1 MWGVGV
7 NSPWA
12 LRHAFNAFDAWPV
25 NIGFLG
31 RGSSSSD
38 APLIEALAEGG
49 ASGFKVHEDM
59 GAHARALD
67 TALRVAE
74 EYDVQVALHSD
85 GLNECLSVEDTLR
98 VLEGRTIHAFHIEG
112 CGGGHVPN
120 VLKMAGVPNVIGSST
135 NPTLPFGR
143 DAVAE
148 HYGMIVSVHDL
159 KTDLPGDA
167 AMARDRIRA
176 GTMGAEDVLHDL
188 GAIGITS
195 SDAQGM
201 GRAGETV
208 RRTFAMAGKMKAE
221 LGAPDEHDNER
232 VLRYIAKLTINP
244 AIAHG
249 LSHEVG
255 SLEVGKL
262 ADIVLWRPEYFGAK
276 PQLVLKSGFP
286 AYGVVGDPNAAT
298 DTCEPLVLG
307 PQFGAH
313 GTTPADISV
322 AFVAQAALDQGN
334 DSMPTRRRRVAVRG
348 TRGIGPADLRLNSRT
363 GAVDVDQET
372 GLVTLDG
379 EPLRS
384 SPPTRSPSTASTS
397 SSAKRLG
404 TCDELPYAPE
414 WAPHERTWMAWPGPN
429 PTFTNDEELA
439 EARTA
444 WASVARAVRRF
455 EPVTMVHGPGQGE
468 SARALLGPDV
478 DLVERELDDAWMR
491 DIGPTFVTDGK
502 GELAAVDWTFNGWG
516 GQDWARWEHDSKIAR
531 HVADLTGAPVL
542 GSALVN
548 EGGAIHV
555 DGEGTVLL
563 TETVQLGAGR
573 NPGWTRERVEAEIH
587 ARLGTSKAIWLPHG
601 LTGDYGVY
609 GTQGHVDIVAAFAA
623 PGTVLVHSQR
633 DPAHPD
639 HARSQEYLALLRAQ
653 TDAKGRRLQVVE
665 VPAPTVLKDEDG
677 DWVDYSYINHYLC
690 NGGVVLCAFDD
701 PNDEI
706 AAGIFRRLFPARTVT
721 LVDARTIFAGG
732 GGIHCITQQQPKV

>member
-1 MWGVGV
+1 MSRPGGHPAEARRLTPYEYAATHGPRAGDRVRLGDSGLVIRVEGDSQRYGDEFLAGFGKTARDGLHLKAAAVRDTCDVVVSNVVVIDAVQGIRKVSIGIREGRICSVGRAGNPDTLDGVDVVVGTGTSIVSGEGLIATAGAVDTHVHLLSPRIMEASLASGVTTIIGQEFGPVWGVGV

-12 LRHAFNAFDAWPV
+12 LKHAFNAFDAWPV

-31 RGSSSSD
+31 RGSSSHQ
-38 APLIEALAEGG
+38 APLVEALAEGG

-59 GAHARALD
+59 GAHTRALD

-74 EYDVQVALHSD
+74 EHDVQVALHSD

-221 LGAPDEHDNER
+221 LGAPEDGHDNER
-232 VLRYIAKLTINP
+232 VLRYMAKLTINP

-249 LSHEVG
+249 LAHEVG
-255 SLEVGKL
+255 SIEVGKL
-262 ADIVLWRPEYFGAK
+262 ADIVLWSPEYFGAK

-286 AYGVVGDPNAAT
+286 AYGVTGDPNAAT

-313 GTTPADISV
+313 GATPADISV

-334 DSMPTRRRRVAVRG
+334 DTMPTRRRRVAVRG

-363 GAVDVDQET
+363 GAVDVDQRT

-384 SPPTRSPSTASTS
+384 EPADSVSLN
-397 SSAKRLG
+397 RLYF
-404 TCDELPYAPE
+404 L
-414 WAPHERTWMAWPGPN
+414 
-429 PTFTNDEELA
+429 
-439 EARTA
+439 
-444 WASVARAVRRF
+444 
-455 EPVTMVHGPGQGE
+455 
-468 SARALLGPDV
+468 
-478 DLVERELDDAWMR
+478 
-491 DIGPTFVTDGK
+491 
-502 GELAAVDWTFNGWG
+502 
-516 GQDWARWEHDSKIAR
+516 
-531 HVADLTGAPVL
+531 
-542 GSALVN
+542 
-548 EGGAIHV
+548 
-555 DGEGTVLL
+555 
-563 TETVQLGAGR
+563 
-573 NPGWTRERVEAEIH
+573 
-587 ARLGTSKAIWLPHG
+587 
-601 LTGDYGVY
+601 
-609 GTQGHVDIVAAFAA
+609 
-623 PGTVLVHSQR
+623 
-633 DPAHPD
+633 
-639 HARSQEYLALLRAQ
+639 
-653 TDAKGRRLQVVE
+653 
-665 VPAPTVLKDEDG
+665 
-677 DWVDYSYINHYLC
+677 
-690 NGGVVLCAFDD
+690 
-701 PNDEI
+701 
-706 AAGIFRRLFPARTVT
+706 
-721 LVDARTIFAGG
+721 
-732 GGIHCITQQQPKV
+732 

>member
-1 MWGVGV
+1 MEASLASGVTTIIGQEFGPVWGVGV

-74 EYDVQVALHSD
+74 EHDVQVALHSD

-384 SPPTRSPSTASTS
+384 EPADSVSLN
-397 SSAKRLG
+397 RLYF
-404 TCDELPYAPE
+404 L
-414 WAPHERTWMAWPGPN
+414 
-429 PTFTNDEELA
+429 
-439 EARTA
+439 
-444 WASVARAVRRF
+444 
-455 EPVTMVHGPGQGE
+455 
-468 SARALLGPDV
+468 
-478 DLVERELDDAWMR
+478 
-491 DIGPTFVTDGK
+491 
-502 GELAAVDWTFNGWG
+502 
-516 GQDWARWEHDSKIAR
+516 
-531 HVADLTGAPVL
+531 
-542 GSALVN
+542 
-548 EGGAIHV
+548 
-555 DGEGTVLL
+555 
-563 TETVQLGAGR
+563 
-573 NPGWTRERVEAEIH
+573 
-587 ARLGTSKAIWLPHG
+587 
-601 LTGDYGVY
+601 
-609 GTQGHVDIVAAFAA
+609 
-623 PGTVLVHSQR
+623 
-633 DPAHPD
+633 
-639 HARSQEYLALLRAQ
+639 
-653 TDAKGRRLQVVE
+653 
-665 VPAPTVLKDEDG
+665 
-677 DWVDYSYINHYLC
+677 
-690 NGGVVLCAFDD
+690 
-701 PNDEI
+701 
-706 AAGIFRRLFPARTVT
+706 
-721 LVDARTIFAGG
+721 
-732 GGIHCITQQQPKV
+732 

>member
-1 MWGVGV
+1 MSRPGGHPAEARRLTPYEYAATHGPRAGDRIRLGDSGLVVKVESDSQRRGDEFLAGFGKTARDGLHLKAAAVRETCDVVVSNVVVIDAVQGVRKVSIGIREGRICSIGRAGNPDTLDGVDVVVGTGTSIVSGEGLIATAGAVDTHVHLLSPRIMEASLASGVTTVIGQEFGPVWGVGV

-12 LRHAFNAFDAWPV
+12 LRHAFGAFDAWPV

-31 RGSSSSD
+31 RGSSSHE

-59 GAHARALD
+59 GAHTRALD

-74 EYDVQVALHSD
+74 EHDVQVALHSD

-167 AMARDRIRA
+167 AMARDRIRS

-188 GAIGITS
+188 GAICITS

-208 RRTFAMAGKMKAE
+208 RRTFAMAAKMKAE
-221 LGAPDEHDNER
+221 FGAPDGGHDNER
-232 VLRYIAKLTINP
+232 VLRYLAKLTINP
-244 AIAHG
+244 ALAHG

-255 SLEVGKL
+255 SIETGKL

-276 PQLVLKSGFP
+276 PQLVLKAGFP

-313 GTTPADISV
+313 GATPAEISV
-322 AFVAQAALDQGN
+322 AFVAQAALDQGH
-334 DSMPTRRRRVAVRG
+334 DTMPTRRRRVAVRG

-363 GAVDVDQET
+363 GAVDVDQRT

-379 EPLRS
+379 EPLHS
-384 SPPTRSPSTASTS
+384 EPAESVSLN
-397 SSAKRLG
+397 RLYF
-404 TCDELPYAPE
+404 L
-414 WAPHERTWMAWPGPN
+414 
-429 PTFTNDEELA
+429 
-439 EARTA
+439 
-444 WASVARAVRRF
+444 
-455 EPVTMVHGPGQGE
+455 
-468 SARALLGPDV
+468 
-478 DLVERELDDAWMR
+478 
-491 DIGPTFVTDGK
+491 
-502 GELAAVDWTFNGWG
+502 
-516 GQDWARWEHDSKIAR
+516 
-531 HVADLTGAPVL
+531 
-542 GSALVN
+542 
-548 EGGAIHV
+548 
-555 DGEGTVLL
+555 
-563 TETVQLGAGR
+563 
-573 NPGWTRERVEAEIH
+573 
-587 ARLGTSKAIWLPHG
+587 
-601 LTGDYGVY
+601 
-609 GTQGHVDIVAAFAA
+609 
-623 PGTVLVHSQR
+623 
-633 DPAHPD
+633 
-639 HARSQEYLALLRAQ
+639 
-653 TDAKGRRLQVVE
+653 
-665 VPAPTVLKDEDG
+665 
-677 DWVDYSYINHYLC
+677 
-690 NGGVVLCAFDD
+690 
-701 PNDEI
+701 
-706 AAGIFRRLFPARTVT
+706 
-721 LVDARTIFAGG
+721 
-732 GGIHCITQQQPKV
+732 

>member
-1 MWGVGV
+1 MSRPGGHPAEARRLTPYEYAATHGPRAGDRLRLGDSGLVIRLESDAQRHGDEFLAGFGKTARDGLHLKAAAVRETCDVVISNVVVIDAVQGIRKVSIGIREGRIHAIGRAGNPDTLDGVDVVVGTGTSIVSGEGLIATAGAVDTHVHLLSPRIMEASLASGVTTVIGQEFGPVWGVGV

-12 LRHAFNAFDAWPV
+12 LKHAFGAFDAWPV

-31 RGSSSSD
+31 RGSSSHE
-38 APLIEALAEGG
+38 APLTEALAEGG

-59 GAHARALD
+59 GAHTRALD

-74 EYDVQVALHSD
+74 EHDVQVALHSD

-208 RRTFAMAGKMKAE
+208 RRTFAMAGKMKAQF
-221 LGAPDEHDNER
+221 GAPDADHDNER

-249 LSHEVG
+249 LAHEVG

-262 ADIVLWRPEYFGAK
+262 ADIVLWRPDHFGAK

-313 GTTPADISV
+313 GATPAEISV
-322 AFVAQAALDQGN
+322 AFVAQAALDQGH
-334 DSMPTRRRRVAVRG
+334 DTMPTRRRRVAVRG
-348 TRGIGPADLRLNSRT
+348 TRGIGPVDLRLNSRT
-363 GAVDVDQET
+363 GAVDVDQRT

-379 EPLRS
+379 DPLRCEPADS
-384 SPPTRSPSTASTS
+384 VSLN
-397 SSAKRLG
+397 RLYF
-404 TCDELPYAPE
+404 L
-414 WAPHERTWMAWPGPN
+414 
-429 PTFTNDEELA
+429 
-439 EARTA
+439 
-444 WASVARAVRRF
+444 
-455 EPVTMVHGPGQGE
+455 
-468 SARALLGPDV
+468 
-478 DLVERELDDAWMR
+478 
-491 DIGPTFVTDGK
+491 
-502 GELAAVDWTFNGWG
+502 
-516 GQDWARWEHDSKIAR
+516 
-531 HVADLTGAPVL
+531 
-542 GSALVN
+542 
-548 EGGAIHV
+548 
-555 DGEGTVLL
+555 
-563 TETVQLGAGR
+563 
-573 NPGWTRERVEAEIH
+573 
-587 ARLGTSKAIWLPHG
+587 
-601 LTGDYGVY
+601 
-609 GTQGHVDIVAAFAA
+609 
-623 PGTVLVHSQR
+623 
-633 DPAHPD
+633 
-639 HARSQEYLALLRAQ
+639 
-653 TDAKGRRLQVVE
+653 
-665 VPAPTVLKDEDG
+665 
-677 DWVDYSYINHYLC
+677 
-690 NGGVVLCAFDD
+690 
-701 PNDEI
+701 
-706 AAGIFRRLFPARTVT
+706 
-721 LVDARTIFAGG
+721 
-732 GGIHCITQQQPKV
+732 

>member
-1 MWGVGV
+1 MNPYEYAATHGPRAGDRVRLGDSGLTIRVESDAQRYGDEFLAGFGKTARDGLHLKAAAVRETCDVVISNVVVIDAAQGIRKVSIGIREGRICSIGRAGNPDTLDGVDVVVGTGTSIVSGEGLIATAGAVDTHVHLLSPRIMEASLASGVTTIIGQEFGPVWGVGV

-31 RGSSSSD
+31 RGSSSD
-38 APLIEALAEGG
+38 AAPLVEALAEGG

-59 GAHARALD
+59 GAHTRALD

-74 EYDVQVALHSD
+74 EHDVQVALHSD

-221 LGAPDEHDNER
+221 RGAPADVDHDNER
-232 VLRYIAKLTINP
+232 VLRYMAKLTINP

-249 LSHEVG
+249 LAHEVG
-255 SLEVGKL
+255 SIEVGKL
-262 ADIVLWRPEYFGAK
+262 ADIVLWRPEFFGAK

-313 GTTPADISV
+313 GATPAEISV

-334 DSMPTRRRRVAVRG
+334 DLMPTRRRRVAVRG

-363 GAVDVDQET
+363 GSVDVDQRT

-379 EPLRS
+379 DRLRS
-384 SPPTRSPSTASTS
+384 EPADSVSLN
-397 SSAKRLG
+397 RLYF
-404 TCDELPYAPE
+404 L
-414 WAPHERTWMAWPGPN
+414 
-429 PTFTNDEELA
+429 
-439 EARTA
+439 
-444 WASVARAVRRF
+444 
-455 EPVTMVHGPGQGE
+455 
-468 SARALLGPDV
+468 
-478 DLVERELDDAWMR
+478 
-491 DIGPTFVTDGK
+491 
-502 GELAAVDWTFNGWG
+502 
-516 GQDWARWEHDSKIAR
+516 
-531 HVADLTGAPVL
+531 
-542 GSALVN
+542 
-548 EGGAIHV
+548 
-555 DGEGTVLL
+555 
-563 TETVQLGAGR
+563 
-573 NPGWTRERVEAEIH
+573 
-587 ARLGTSKAIWLPHG
+587 
-601 LTGDYGVY
+601 
-609 GTQGHVDIVAAFAA
+609 
-623 PGTVLVHSQR
+623 
-633 DPAHPD
+633 
-639 HARSQEYLALLRAQ
+639 
-653 TDAKGRRLQVVE
+653 
-665 VPAPTVLKDEDG
+665 
-677 DWVDYSYINHYLC
+677 
-690 NGGVVLCAFDD
+690 
-701 PNDEI
+701 
-706 AAGIFRRLFPARTVT
+706 
-721 LVDARTIFAGG
+721 
-732 GGIHCITQQQPKV
+732 

>member
-1 MWGVGV
+1 MSRPGGHPAEARRLTPHEYAATHGPRAGDRVRLGDSGLVIRVEDDSQRYGDEFLAGFGKTARDGLHLKAAAVRETCDVVISNVVVIDAVLGIRKVSIGIREGRICSIGRAGNPDTLDGVDVVVGTGTSIVSGEGLIATAGAVDTHVHLLSPRIMEASLASGVTTIIGQEFGPVWGVGV

-12 LRHAFNAFDAWPV
+12 LKHAFNAFDAWPV

-31 RGSSSSD
+31 RGSSSHR
-38 APLIEALAEGG
+38 APLVEALAEGG

-59 GAHARALD
+59 GAHTRALD

-74 EYDVQVALHSD
+74 EHDVQVALHSD

-120 VLKMAGVPNVIGSST
+120 VLKMAGVPHVIGSSA

-221 LGAPDEHDNER
+221 LGAPDDGHDNER
-232 VLRYIAKLTINP
+232 VLRYMAKLTINP

-249 LSHEVG
+249 LAHEVG
-255 SLEVGKL
+255 SIEVGKL
-262 ADIVLWRPEYFGAK
+262 ADIVLWSPEYFGAK

-286 AYGVVGDPNAAT
+286 AFGVTGDPNAAT

-313 GTTPADISV
+313 GATPADLSV
-322 AFVAQAALDQGN
+322 AFVAQAALDQGH
-334 DSMPTRRRRVAVRG
+334 DTMPTRRRRVAVRG
-348 TRGIGPADLRLNSRT
+348 TRGIGPADLRRNSRT
-363 GAVDVDQET
+363 GAVDVDQRT

-384 SPPTRSPSTASTS
+384 EPADSVSLN
-397 SSAKRLG
+397 RLYF
-404 TCDELPYAPE
+404 L
-414 WAPHERTWMAWPGPN
+414 
-429 PTFTNDEELA
+429 
-439 EARTA
+439 
-444 WASVARAVRRF
+444 
-455 EPVTMVHGPGQGE
+455 
-468 SARALLGPDV
+468 
-478 DLVERELDDAWMR
+478 
-491 DIGPTFVTDGK
+491 
-502 GELAAVDWTFNGWG
+502 
-516 GQDWARWEHDSKIAR
+516 
-531 HVADLTGAPVL
+531 
-542 GSALVN
+542 
-548 EGGAIHV
+548 
-555 DGEGTVLL
+555 
-563 TETVQLGAGR
+563 
-573 NPGWTRERVEAEIH
+573 
-587 ARLGTSKAIWLPHG
+587 
-601 LTGDYGVY
+601 
-609 GTQGHVDIVAAFAA
+609 
-623 PGTVLVHSQR
+623 
-633 DPAHPD
+633 
-639 HARSQEYLALLRAQ
+639 
-653 TDAKGRRLQVVE
+653 
-665 VPAPTVLKDEDG
+665 
-677 DWVDYSYINHYLC
+677 
-690 NGGVVLCAFDD
+690 
-701 PNDEI
+701 
-706 AAGIFRRLFPARTVT
+706 
-721 LVDARTIFAGG
+721 
-732 GGIHCITQQQPKV
+732 

>member
-1 MWGVGV
+1 MSRPGGHPAEARRLTPHEYAATHGPRAGDRVRLGDSGLVIRVEADSQRHGDEFLAGFGKTARDGLHLKAAAVRATCDVVISNVVVIDAVLGIRKVSIGIREGRICSIGRAGNPDTLDGVDVVVGTGTSIVSGEGLIATAGAVDTHVHLLSPRIMEASLASGVTTVIGQEFGPVWGVGV

-31 RGSSSSD
+31 RGSSSHE

-59 GAHARALD
+59 GAHTRALD

-74 EYDVQVALHSD
+74 EHDVQVALHSD

-221 LGAPDEHDNER
+221 FGAGNDDHDNER
-232 VLRYIAKLTINP
+232 VLRYMAKLTINP

-255 SLEVGKL
+255 SIEAGKL

-276 PQLVLKSGFP
+276 PQLVLKAGFP

-307 PQFGAH
+307 PQFGAY
-313 GTTPADISV
+313 GATPADLSV
-322 AFVAQAALDQGN
+322 AFVAQAAVDQGN

-348 TRGIGPADLRLNSRT
+348 TRGIGPADLRRNSRT
-363 GAVDVDQET
+363 GAVDVDQRT

-379 EPLRS
+379 EPLHS
-384 SPPTRSPSTASTS
+384 EPAESVSLN
-397 SSAKRLG
+397 RLYF
-404 TCDELPYAPE
+404 L
-414 WAPHERTWMAWPGPN
+414 
-429 PTFTNDEELA
+429 
-439 EARTA
+439 
-444 WASVARAVRRF
+444 
-455 EPVTMVHGPGQGE
+455 
-468 SARALLGPDV
+468 
-478 DLVERELDDAWMR
+478 
-491 DIGPTFVTDGK
+491 
-502 GELAAVDWTFNGWG
+502 
-516 GQDWARWEHDSKIAR
+516 
-531 HVADLTGAPVL
+531 
-542 GSALVN
+542 
-548 EGGAIHV
+548 
-555 DGEGTVLL
+555 
-563 TETVQLGAGR
+563 
-573 NPGWTRERVEAEIH
+573 
-587 ARLGTSKAIWLPHG
+587 
-601 LTGDYGVY
+601 
-609 GTQGHVDIVAAFAA
+609 
-623 PGTVLVHSQR
+623 
-633 DPAHPD
+633 
-639 HARSQEYLALLRAQ
+639 
-653 TDAKGRRLQVVE
+653 
-665 VPAPTVLKDEDG
+665 
-677 DWVDYSYINHYLC
+677 
-690 NGGVVLCAFDD
+690 
-701 PNDEI
+701 
-706 AAGIFRRLFPARTVT
+706 
-721 LVDARTIFAGG
+721 
-732 GGIHCITQQQPKV
+732 

>member
-1 MWGVGV
+1 MSRPGGHPAEARRLTPYEYAATHGPRAGDRLRLGDSGLVIRVESDAQRHGDEFLAGFGKTARDGLHLKAAAVRETCDVVISNVVVIDAVQGIRKVSIGIREGRIHAIGRAGNPDTLDGVDVVVGTGTSIVSGEGLIATAGAVDTHVHLLSPRIMEASLASGVTTVIGQEFGPVWGVGV

-12 LRHAFNAFDAWPV
+12 LKHAFGAFDAWPV

-31 RGSSSSD
+31 RGSSSQE

-59 GAHARALD
+59 GAHTRALD

-74 EYDVQVALHSD
+74 EHDVQVALHSD

-208 RRTFAMAGKMKAE
+208 RRTFAMAGKMKAQF
-221 LGAPDEHDNER
+221 GAPDADHDNER

-249 LSHEVG
+249 LAHEVG
-255 SLEVGKL
+255 SLEAGKL
-262 ADIVLWRPEYFGAK
+262 ADIVLWRPDHFGAK

-313 GTTPADISV
+313 GATPAEISV
-322 AFVAQAALDQGN
+322 AFVAQAALDQGH
-334 DSMPTRRRRVAVRG
+334 DTMPTRRRRVAVRG

-363 GAVDVDQET
+363 GAVDVDQRT

-379 EPLRS
+379 DPLRS
-384 SPPTRSPSTASTS
+384 EPADSVSLN
-397 SSAKRLG
+397 RLYF
-404 TCDELPYAPE
+404 L
-414 WAPHERTWMAWPGPN
+414 
-429 PTFTNDEELA
+429 
-439 EARTA
+439 
-444 WASVARAVRRF
+444 
-455 EPVTMVHGPGQGE
+455 
-468 SARALLGPDV
+468 
-478 DLVERELDDAWMR
+478 
-491 DIGPTFVTDGK
+491 
-502 GELAAVDWTFNGWG
+502 
-516 GQDWARWEHDSKIAR
+516 
-531 HVADLTGAPVL
+531 
-542 GSALVN
+542 
-548 EGGAIHV
+548 
-555 DGEGTVLL
+555 
-563 TETVQLGAGR
+563 
-573 NPGWTRERVEAEIH
+573 
-587 ARLGTSKAIWLPHG
+587 
-601 LTGDYGVY
+601 
-609 GTQGHVDIVAAFAA
+609 
-623 PGTVLVHSQR
+623 
-633 DPAHPD
+633 
-639 HARSQEYLALLRAQ
+639 
-653 TDAKGRRLQVVE
+653 
-665 VPAPTVLKDEDG
+665 
-677 DWVDYSYINHYLC
+677 
-690 NGGVVLCAFDD
+690 
-701 PNDEI
+701 
-706 AAGIFRRLFPARTVT
+706 
-721 LVDARTIFAGG
+721 
-732 GGIHCITQQQPKV
+732 

>member
-1 MWGVGV
+1 VNPYEYAATHGPRAGDRVRLGDSGLTIRVESDAQRYGDEFLAGFGKTARDGLHLKAAAVRETCDVVISNVVVIDAVQGIRKVSIGIREGRICSIGRAGNPDTLDGVDVVVGTGTSIVSGEGLIATAGAVDTHVHLLSPRIMEASLASGVTTIIGQEFGPVWGVGV

-59 GAHARALD
+59 GAHTRALD

-120 VLKMAGVPNVIGSST
+120 VLKMAGVANVIGSST

-221 LGAPDEHDNER
+221 LGAPDVGHDNDR

-255 SLEVGKL
+255 SIEVGKL
-262 ADIVLWRPEYFGAK
+262 ADLVLWRPEYFGAK

-313 GTTPADISV
+313 GSTPADISV
-322 AFVAQAALDQGN
+322 AFVAQAALDQGG
-334 DSMPTRRRRVAVRG
+334 DAMPTRRRRVAVRG

-363 GAVDVDQET
+363 GAVDVDQRT

-379 EPLRS
+379 EPIRS
-384 SPPTRSPSTASTS
+384 EP
-397 SSAKRLG
+397 
-404 TCDELPYAPE
+404 
-414 WAPHERTWMAWPGPN
+414 
-429 PTFTNDEELA
+429 A
-439 EARTA
+439 E
-444 WASVARAVRRF
+444 SVA
-455 EPVTMVHGPGQGE
+455 
-468 SARALLGPDV
+468 L
-478 DLVERELDDAWMR
+478 
-491 DIGPTFVTDGK
+491 
-502 GELAAVDWTFNGWG
+502 N
-516 GQDWARWEHDSKIAR
+516 
-531 HVADLTGAPVL
+531 
-542 GSALVN
+542 
-548 EGGAIHV
+548 
-555 DGEGTVLL
+555 
-563 TETVQLGAGR
+563 
-573 NPGWTRERVEAEIH
+573 
-587 ARLGTSKAIWLPHG
+587 RLYFL
-601 LTGDYGVY
+601 
-609 GTQGHVDIVAAFAA
+609 
-623 PGTVLVHSQR
+623 
-633 DPAHPD
+633 
-639 HARSQEYLALLRAQ
+639 
-653 TDAKGRRLQVVE
+653 
-665 VPAPTVLKDEDG
+665 
-677 DWVDYSYINHYLC
+677 
-690 NGGVVLCAFDD
+690 
-701 PNDEI
+701 
-706 AAGIFRRLFPARTVT
+706 
-721 LVDARTIFAGG
+721 
-732 GGIHCITQQQPKV
+732 

>member
-1 MWGVGV
+1 MSRPGGHPAEARRLTPYEYAATHGPRAGDRIRLGDSGLVVKVESDSQRRGDEFLAGFGKTARDGLHLKAAAVRETCDVVVSNVVVIDAVQGVRKVSIGIREGRICSIGRAGNPDTLDGVDVVVGTGTSIVSGEGLIATAGAVDTHVHLLSPRIMEASLASGVTTVIGQEFGPVWGVGV

-12 LRHAFNAFDAWPV
+12 LRHAFGAFDAWPV

-31 RGSSSSD
+31 RGSSSHE
-38 APLIEALAEGG
+38 APLVEALAEGG

-59 GAHARALD
+59 GAHTRALD

-74 EYDVQVALHSD
+74 EHDVQVALHSD

-167 AMARDRIRA
+167 AMARDRIRS

-221 LGAPDEHDNER
+221 FGAPDEEHDNER
-232 VLRYIAKLTINP
+232 VLRYLAKLTINP
-244 AIAHG
+244 ALAHG

-255 SLEVGKL
+255 SIETGKL

-276 PQLVLKSGFP
+276 PQLVLKAGFP

-313 GTTPADISV
+313 GATPAEISV
-322 AFVAQAALDQGN
+322 AFVARAALDQGH
-334 DSMPTRRRRVAVRG
+334 DTMPTRRRRVAVRG

-363 GAVDVDQET
+363 GAVDVDQRT

-384 SPPTRSPSTASTS
+384 GPAESVSLN
-397 SSAKRLG
+397 RLYF
-404 TCDELPYAPE
+404 L
-414 WAPHERTWMAWPGPN
+414 
-429 PTFTNDEELA
+429 
-439 EARTA
+439 
-444 WASVARAVRRF
+444 
-455 EPVTMVHGPGQGE
+455 
-468 SARALLGPDV
+468 
-478 DLVERELDDAWMR
+478 
-491 DIGPTFVTDGK
+491 
-502 GELAAVDWTFNGWG
+502 
-516 GQDWARWEHDSKIAR
+516 
-531 HVADLTGAPVL
+531 
-542 GSALVN
+542 
-548 EGGAIHV
+548 
-555 DGEGTVLL
+555 
-563 TETVQLGAGR
+563 
-573 NPGWTRERVEAEIH
+573 
-587 ARLGTSKAIWLPHG
+587 
-601 LTGDYGVY
+601 
-609 GTQGHVDIVAAFAA
+609 
-623 PGTVLVHSQR
+623 
-633 DPAHPD
+633 
-639 HARSQEYLALLRAQ
+639 
-653 TDAKGRRLQVVE
+653 
-665 VPAPTVLKDEDG
+665 
-677 DWVDYSYINHYLC
+677 
-690 NGGVVLCAFDD
+690 
-701 PNDEI
+701 
-706 AAGIFRRLFPARTVT
+706 
-721 LVDARTIFAGG
+721 
-732 GGIHCITQQQPKV
+732 

>member
-1 MWGVGV
+1 MRLPGGRAVNPYEYAATHGPRAGDRIRLGDSGLTIQVESDAQRYGDEFLAGFGKTARDGLHLKAAAVRETCDVVVSNVVVIDAVQGIRKVSIGIRQGRICSIGRAGNPDTLDGVDVVVGTGTSIVSGEGLIATAGAVDTHVHLLSPRIMEASLASGVTTIIGQEFGPVWGVGV

-31 RGSSSSD
+31 RGSSSD
-38 APLIEALAEGG
+38 PAPLVEALAEGG

-59 GAHARALD
+59 GAHTRALD

-74 EYDVQVALHSD
+74 EHDVQVALHSD

-120 VLKMAGVPNVIGSST
+120 VLKMAGVRNVIGSST

-221 LGAPDEHDNER
+221 LGAPDVGHDNER
-232 VLRYIAKLTINP
+232 VLRYIAKLTVNP

-249 LSHEVG
+249 LVHEVG
-255 SLEVGKL
+255 SIEVGKL
-262 ADIVLWRPEYFGAK
+262 ADLVLWRPEYFGAK

-334 DSMPTRRRRVAVRG
+334 DTMPTRRRRVAVRG

-363 GAVDVDQET
+363 GAVDVDQRT

-379 EPLRS
+379 EPIRS
-384 SPPTRSPSTASTS
+384 EPA
-397 SSAKRLG
+397 
-404 TCDELPYAPE
+404 D
-414 WAPHERTWMAWPGPN
+414 
-429 PTFTNDEELA
+429 
-439 EARTA
+439 
-444 WASVARAVRRF
+444 SVA
-455 EPVTMVHGPGQGE
+455 
-468 SARALLGPDV
+468 L
-478 DLVERELDDAWMR
+478 
-491 DIGPTFVTDGK
+491 
-502 GELAAVDWTFNGWG
+502 N
-516 GQDWARWEHDSKIAR
+516 
-531 HVADLTGAPVL
+531 
-542 GSALVN
+542 
-548 EGGAIHV
+548 
-555 DGEGTVLL
+555 
-563 TETVQLGAGR
+563 
-573 NPGWTRERVEAEIH
+573 
-587 ARLGTSKAIWLPHG
+587 RLYFL
-601 LTGDYGVY
+601 
-609 GTQGHVDIVAAFAA
+609 
-623 PGTVLVHSQR
+623 
-633 DPAHPD
+633 
-639 HARSQEYLALLRAQ
+639 
-653 TDAKGRRLQVVE
+653 
-665 VPAPTVLKDEDG
+665 
-677 DWVDYSYINHYLC
+677 
-690 NGGVVLCAFDD
+690 
-701 PNDEI
+701 
-706 AAGIFRRLFPARTVT
+706 
-721 LVDARTIFAGG
+721 
-732 GGIHCITQQQPKV
+732 

>member
-1 MWGVGV
+1 MSRPGGHPAQARRLTPYEYAATHGPRAGDRIRLGDSGLVVRVESDAQRYGDEFLAGFGKTARDGLHLKAAAVRDTCDVVISNVVVIDAVQGIRKVSIGIREGRICSIGRAGNPDTLDGVDVVVGTGTSIVSGEGLIATAGAVDTHVHLLSPRIMEASLASGVTTVIGQEFGPVWGVGV

-31 RGSSSSD
+31 RGSSSHA
-38 APLIEALAEGG
+38 APLVEALAEGG
-49 ASGFKVHEDM
+49 ACGFKVHEDM
-59 GAHARALD
+59 GAHTRALD

-74 EYDVQVALHSD
+74 EHDVQVALHSD

-159 KTDLPGDA
+159 KPDLPGDA

-221 LGAPDEHDNER
+221 SGAPEAGHDNER
-232 VLRYIAKLTINP
+232 VLRYIAKLTVNP

-249 LSHEVG
+249 LAHEVG

-276 PQLVLKSGFP
+276 PQLVLKAGFP
-286 AYGVVGDPNAAT
+286 AYGVTGDPNAAT

-313 GTTPADISV
+313 GATPADISV
-322 AFVAQAALDQGN
+322 AFVARAALDRGR
-334 DSMPTRRRRVAVRG
+334 DTMPTRRRRVAVRG

-363 GAVDVDQET
+363 GAVDVDQRT

-384 SPPTRSPSTASTS
+384 APAESVSLN
-397 SSAKRLG
+397 RLYF
-404 TCDELPYAPE
+404 L
-414 WAPHERTWMAWPGPN
+414 
-429 PTFTNDEELA
+429 
-439 EARTA
+439 
-444 WASVARAVRRF
+444 
-455 EPVTMVHGPGQGE
+455 
-468 SARALLGPDV
+468 
-478 DLVERELDDAWMR
+478 
-491 DIGPTFVTDGK
+491 
-502 GELAAVDWTFNGWG
+502 
-516 GQDWARWEHDSKIAR
+516 
-531 HVADLTGAPVL
+531 
-542 GSALVN
+542 
-548 EGGAIHV
+548 
-555 DGEGTVLL
+555 
-563 TETVQLGAGR
+563 
-573 NPGWTRERVEAEIH
+573 
-587 ARLGTSKAIWLPHG
+587 
-601 LTGDYGVY
+601 
-609 GTQGHVDIVAAFAA
+609 
-623 PGTVLVHSQR
+623 
-633 DPAHPD
+633 
-639 HARSQEYLALLRAQ
+639 
-653 TDAKGRRLQVVE
+653 
-665 VPAPTVLKDEDG
+665 
-677 DWVDYSYINHYLC
+677 
-690 NGGVVLCAFDD
+690 
-701 PNDEI
+701 
-706 AAGIFRRLFPARTVT
+706 
-721 LVDARTIFAGG
+721 
-732 GGIHCITQQQPKV
+732 